1 MRKDEMLRRL
11 RLGDMRRYYRHRYG
25 HTLPDDDAGREDLY
39 ELLLPISLGTEPER
53 KMQNAVQIWAP
64 WMRSDEAGQ
73 LFDRINRTPCHMR
86 KPTAR
91 ELGERLNLKNHERD
105 ALAIRTIAAI
115 DLTPEQLRE
124 RRKARGRNRSRR
136 RRRSA
141 GSRPREIYLT
151 NSLSR
156 KKPWETK
163 GISRATWYR
172 QHRDRI
178 EISPT
183 AEQERVRQ
191 VRP

>member
-11 RLGDMRRYYRHRYG
+11 RLGDMPRYYRHRYG

-73 LFDRINRTPCHMR
+73 LFDRINRMPCHLR

-91 ELGERLNLKNHERD
+91 ELGKRLNLKNHERD

-124 RRKARGRNRSRR
+124 RRKARERNRSRR

-141 GSRPREIYLT
+141 GSRSREIYLA

-183 AEQERVRQ
+183 AEQEQ
-191 VRP
+191 VRHVRP

>member
-1 MRKDEMLRRL
+1 MPKEEMLRRL

-39 ELLLPISLGTEPER
+39 ELLLPISLGTEPQR

-64 WMRSDEAGQ
+64 WMQSDEAGQ
-73 LFDRINRTPCHMR
+73 LFDRINRMPCHLR
-86 KPTAR
+86 KRTAR

-105 ALAIRTIAAI
+105 ALATRTIAAI

-124 RRKARGRNRSRR
+124 RRKAKEPNRRRR

-141 GSRPREIYLT
+141 GSRPREIYLA

-163 GISRATWYR
+163 GNSRATWYR
-172 QHRDRI
+172 QHRDRT

-183 AEQERVRQ
+183 AEQEQ
-191 VRP
+191 VRHVRP